1 MSTKQADIQTVNN
14 RTVTIIVAE
23 AKDSVFD
30 FLSNIEN
37 LPAWAT
43 EFCEELKRDGGHY
56 KVVTSAGELFF
67 RIESDRKT
75 GVVDMFAGPALDQMG
90 IFPCRVIAM
99 PGGASAISFTFFQP
113 PDMPDEVYERQYKS
127 LLIEMDGLKKRF
139 SAKP

>member
-1 MSTKQADIQTVNN
+1 MGS
-14 RTVTIIVAE
+14 RTVTILVAA
-23 AKDSVFD
+23 AKYVVFD

-43 EFCEELKRDGGHY
+43 EFCERIKKEGGHY
-56 KVVTSAGELFF
+56 KVVTSNGELFF
-67 RIESDRKT
+67 KMELDRNT
-75 GVVDMFAGPALDQMG
+75 GVVDMFAGPTLEQMG

-99 PGGASAISFTFFQP
+99 PGGVTAISLTFFQP

-139 SAKP
+139 GLK